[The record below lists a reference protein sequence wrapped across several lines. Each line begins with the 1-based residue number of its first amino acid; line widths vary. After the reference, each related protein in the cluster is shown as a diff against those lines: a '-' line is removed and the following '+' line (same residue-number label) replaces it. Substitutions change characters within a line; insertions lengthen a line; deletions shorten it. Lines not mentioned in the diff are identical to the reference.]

1 LEQNNSKSSEDRY
14 PPIADYGFISDCH
27 SIALVSVSGSI
38 DWCAMPRIDAN
49 SVFGRILDWDKGG
62 HCSIHPENDI
72 YESSRRYYDNALILE
87 TAFKTEDGEARL
99 HDCFAMRAGGRENPL
114 NQIIRIVEGVKG
126 EVPMSAAFVPRF
138 DYGLLRPWFR
148 RCNKG
153 ANITAIGGHQG
164 LLVSGDIGLEISDSA
179 ACFGSFTIKE
189 GQRKYLSIIYR
200 RPHELDGNTI
210 EAPDTEEIER
220 RFKQT
225 IDWWHGWS
233 LQVDY
238 EGPYKEQVKLSALV
252 LKGLTNASTGAIAA
266 AATTSLPE
274 RIGGSRNWDYRFSWV
289 RDSVFT
295 VRSLVILG
303 FKQEADRFRHFI
315 ERTAAGEADEIQVL
329 FGVGGERY
337 LPEHEIAELEGY
349 RGSSPVRV
357 GNAASRQMQHDVFG
371 ELLHLAYTWHLWGNS
386 PDDDYWAFIVQ
397 LINRTIDI
405 WRVPDH
411 GIWEVRGEPRHYVHS
426 KAMCWTALDRGIRL
440 ARETGREVPLEK
452 WEAER
457 DAVRT
462 LIDEKGYDRERGIYV
477 QAFGYPHMDAS
488 LLLLPI
494 FGYIAYDD
502 ERMLRTTDKI
512 KEELD
517 RDGLIMRYPDDVDG
531 LDGREGSFLCCIFW
545 LAEVLARQCRLDEA
559 RRVFEAGCSTANDLN
574 LFSEEFDSKGRIM
587 LGNFPQG
594 LSHLSM
600 ISAAVAI
607 GEAEKTLQ

>member
-1 LEQNNSKSSEDRY
+1 MAL
-14 PPIADYGFISDCH
+14 IST
-27 SIALVSVSGSI
+27 SGSI

-62 HCSIHPENDI
+62 YCSIHPEDEI
-72 YESSRRYYDNALILE
+72 YESSRRYHDDALILE
-87 TAFKTEDGEARL
+87 TVFKTEQGEAKL
-99 HDCFAMRAGGRENPL
+99 YDCFAMRAGGRENPL
-114 NQIIRIVEGVKG
+114 NQIIRIVEGVHG
-126 EVPMSAAFVPRF
+126 EVPMSVAFAPRF
-138 DYGLLRPWFR
+138 DYGLLKPWFR

-153 ANITAIGGHQG
+153 ANITATGGHQG
-164 LLVSGDIGLEISDSA
+164 LLLTGDIELEISDGA

-200 RPHELDGNTI
+200 RPHKLDGGTI
-210 EAPDTEEIER
+210 EAPDTGEIER

-233 LQVDY
+233 SQVDY
-238 EGPYKEQVKLSALV
+238 EGPYKEHVKLSALV

-295 VRSLVILG
+295 VRSLAILG
-303 FKQEADRFRHFI
+303 FKQEADRFRKFI

-337 LPEHEIAELEGY
+337 LPEHEISDLEGY

-405 WRVPDH
+405 WRIPDH

-440 ARETGREVPLEK
+440 ARETGRDASLDK
-452 WEAER
+452 WETER
-457 DAVRT
+457 DAVST
-462 LIDEKGYDRERGIYV
+462 LIDEKGYDKKRGVYV

-494 FGYIAYDD
+494 FGYMAYDD

-512 KEELD
+512 MEELD
-517 RDGLIMRYPDDVDG
+517 RGGLIMRYPDDVDG
-531 LDGREGSFLCCIFW
+531 LDGHEGSFLCCIFW
-545 LAEVLARQCRLDEA
+545 LAEVLARQYRLDEA
-559 RRVFEAGCSTANDLN
+559 RRVFETGCATANDLN
-574 LFSEEFDSKGRIM
+574 LFSEEFDSKDRIM

-607 GEAEKTLQ
+607 GEAERTLRQKEK